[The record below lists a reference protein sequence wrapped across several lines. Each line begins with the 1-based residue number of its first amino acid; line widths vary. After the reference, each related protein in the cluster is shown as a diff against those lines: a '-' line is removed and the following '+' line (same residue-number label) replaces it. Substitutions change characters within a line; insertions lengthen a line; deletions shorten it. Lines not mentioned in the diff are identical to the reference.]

1 MSTSKKYDELLKF
14 MYDEFNSGKNAS
26 GHGEYIQ
33 VLISHFQSKSEDN
46 RLGNV
51 YDQEGAVRHFI
62 RNGLIAAVDVQGN
75 IITRARD
82 AYLHGRMQPT
92 IKGQKYLQEK
102 RMGVANAVASV
113 LGTFFGKFIK
123 SILGK

>member
-1 MSTSKKYDELLKF
+1 MSTLEKYDNLLKF
-14 MYDEFNSGKNAS
+14 MYDEFNEGRNAS
-26 GHGEYIQ
+26 GHGEHIQ
-33 VLISHFQSKSEDN
+33 VLISHFESRSEDN

-51 YDQEGAVRHFI
+51 YAKEGAVRHFI
-62 RNGLIAAVDVQGN
+62 RNGLIAAVDVQGS

-82 AYLHGRMQPT
+82 AYRYGRMQPT
-92 IKGQKYLQEK
+92 TKGQKYLQEK

-113 LGTFFGKFIK
+113 SGTFFGKFIK